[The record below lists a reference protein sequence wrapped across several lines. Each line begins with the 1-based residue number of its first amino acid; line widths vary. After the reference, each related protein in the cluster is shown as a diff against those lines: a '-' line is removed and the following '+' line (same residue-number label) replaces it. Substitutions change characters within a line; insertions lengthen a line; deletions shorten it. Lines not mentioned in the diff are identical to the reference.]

1 MRQSGERV
9 RDLYSKLV
17 GTSAGSSPAER
28 VAAVIVHFRT
38 PDETERAAVAV
49 AADAPG
55 AEIVVVDNASGD
67 GIARRLAERVPSA
80 RVLEERVNRGYGS
93 ACNRGARETRRP
105 LLLFLNSDA
114 YVLPGSVEALVR
126 ALDADEGAAAAGPR
140 LLETDG
146 SLQASI
152 RRLPSP
158 WRIFCESSAIAFLA
172 GGREPFA
179 GHTQNR
185 ADHGR
190 AQAVEALMGAA
201 LMARRAAFDAVGGFD
216 EGFFLYAE
224 ETDLMARW
232 RRAGW
237 RLLYVPQASV
247 VHEGGRSGGD
257 RLFGRLHESLARY
270 VSKHH
275 GAAAGAFARVV
286 LAVGAAVRYAAAL
299 LTPGESGR
307 TRRARYR
314 SALSGAPLPDA
325 RPGGST
331 GRSE

>member
-1 MRQSGERV
+1 MGS
-9 RDLYSKLV
+9 
-17 GTSAGSSPAER
+17 TSGSSPAER

-38 PDETERAAVAV
+38 PDETERTAVAV

-80 RVLEERVNRGYGS
+80 RVLEEHVNRGYGS

-114 YVLPGSVEALVR
+114 YVRPGGVEALVR
-126 ALDADEGAAAAGPR
+126 ALDADERAAAAGPR

-146 SLQASI
+146 SLQPSI

-158 WRIFCESSAIAFLA
+158 WRIFCESSGIASLA
-172 GGREPFA
+172 GGHEPFA
-179 GHTQNR
+179 GHTKTR

-201 LMARRAAFDAVGGFD
+201 LMARRTAFEAVGGFD

-237 RLLYVPQASV
+237 RLLYVPQAEV

-257 RLFGRLHESLARY
+257 RLFGHLHESLARY

-275 GAAAGAFARVV
+275 GASAGTVARAVLAAGAV
-286 LAVGAAVRYAAAL
+286 VRYAAAL
-299 LTPGESGR
+299 VTPGDAGR

-314 SALSGAPLPDA
+314 AALSGARPPDT
-325 RPGGST
+325 RPRAST
-331 GRSE
+331 GRTG

>member
-1 MRQSGERV
+1 VRQSGERV

-146 SLQASI
+146 GLQPSI
-152 RRLPSP
+152 PGCRR
-158 WRIFCESSAIAFLA
+158 RGGSSA
-172 GGREPFA
+172 
-179 GHTQNR
+179 R
-185 ADHGR
+185 AR
-190 AQAVEALMGAA
+190 AS
-201 LMARRAAFDAVGGFD
+201 RFSRAA
-216 EGFFLYAE
+216 
-224 ETDLMARW
+224 
-232 RRAGW
+232 
-237 RLLYVPQASV
+237 ASPSR
-247 VHEGGRSGGD
+247 G
-257 RLFGRLHESLARY
+257 
-270 VSKHH
+270 
-275 GAAAGAFARVV
+275 
-286 LAVGAAVRYAAAL
+286 
-299 LTPGESGR
+299 
-307 TRRARYR
+307 TRRIAPTTAAPRR
-314 SALSGAPLPDA
+314 S
-325 RPGGST
+325 R
-331 GRSE
+331 R